1 MSTKEDARAGR
12 GASNTGNKNW
22 YSSPLWDNIGP
33 AARKKKEQ
41 QESVDS
47 NEEIVD
53 NKNTPNTDEEA
64 DTKAKA
70 RKLFG
75 SLY

>member
-33 AARKKKEQ
+33 AARKKKET

-47 NEEIVD
+47 DSVVCNDSNGDKER
-53 NKNTPNTDEEA
+53 
-64 DTKAKA
+64 AK
-70 RKLFG
+70 KLYN
-75 SLY
+75 SIY